1 MFYDYNAEIMHN
13 INMLCKNAYY
23 EIISVKDVKKCI
35 SDGELDDKSLTK
47 YLEELSDMEYVNVKY
62 RDENEICLA
71 VLPKGRAVEYYY
83 NRREKEN
90 KKLKREIMKYTV
102 LSSILTGSVFALS
115 IIVYFIIGKI

>member
-1 MFYDYNAEIMHN
+1 
-13 INMLCKNAYY
+13 
-23 EIISVKDVKKCI
+23 I